1 MQRTRKAK
9 QRLKKI
15 DECST
20 RGASDKKKK
29 KLHLP
34 MQEMLRNAGSVL
46 GSGRSPGEGNS
57 NPF

>member
-9 QRLKKI
+9 QWFKKI

-20 RGASDKKKK
+20 RDASDKKKN

-34 MQEMLRNAGSVL
+34 MQEMLRNAGSIL
-46 GSGRSPGEGNS
+46 GSGRPPGEGNS

>member
-29 KLHLP
+29 KKKTP
-34 MQEMLRNAGSVL
+34 SANAGDVKKCRFSSWV
-46 GSGRSPGEGNS
+46 RKIPWRRK
-57 NPF
+57 